1 MFEFLGFKKDD
12 KYLKEVNL
20 DTFESKEFYQFKKQ
34 QEKLYSKNK
43 ILIITKILMMVTKQI
58 KYEWISHLRSE
69 NLKKFYEKEILK
81 KIKSA
86 NLYSKEGNYSL
97 SCLIAGDDDLSVNLI
112 TKEQMNFCKKD
123 YNFKNLNILNID
135 VPVEYLTKD
144 YEDYIFEREGYV
156 SLSIS
161 KSSYVNDIIQNMD
174 SLKRFVCNGESSL
187 FVSVD
192 ELIEYC
198 KKNNIKINDFF
209 IGWEY

>member
-20 DTFESKEFYQFKKQ
+20 DTFKSKEFYQFKKQ

-58 KYEWISHLRSE
+58 KYEWIYHLRSE
-69 NLKKFYEKEILK
+69 NIKKFYQKEIIK

-86 NLYSKEGNYSL
+86 NLYSKEGKYSL
-97 SCLIAGDDDLSVNLI
+97 SCLIAGDNDLSVSI
-112 TKEQMNFCKKD
+112 IRKEQMDFCKKD
-123 YNFKNLNILNID
+123 YDFKGLDVLNID
-135 VPVEYLTKD
+135 VPIEYLTKD

-156 SLSIS
+156 SISIN
-161 KSSYVNDIIQNMD
+161 KSSSENDLIQNMD
-174 SLKRFVCNGESSL
+174 PLERFVCNGESSL
-187 FVSVD
+187 FESV
-192 ELIEYC
+192 IEMIEFC
-198 KKNNIKINDFF
+198 NVHNIEINDFF